1 MLPPVCA
8 MSQQAADYGGP
19 VTTLAPPGEQWPA
32 AGGQGRRHFTGR
44 GVGVFCRAFAVR
56 ASAHL
61 VVWFPFLCA
70 EARCVHDGWRPVS
83 DSAEIAL
90 RSWDVLTA
98 HGPLVGQATRLA
110 HGLYDPGPLQ
120 YWLLTLPVHIDP
132 VHGVLWGAA
141 LWCMLAGS
149 LTVEAARAAAG
160 MTGGL
165 LAATA
170 ILGVLAWIPDIAML
184 PCWNPWFGMMFFLA
198 AVAACLATLC
208 GHRGWWPALV
218 VTGSIAAQ
226 AHLMFTISAAALVLL
241 GLGAG
246 LADTFRARA
255 GYRWAVI
262 GLAAA
267 LACWSAPLI
276 QELTAPA
283 GNLTALAHG
292 RGGPGSQA

>member
-1 MLPPVCA
+1 
-8 MSQQAADYGGP
+8 
-19 VTTLAPPGEQWPA
+19 
-32 AGGQGRRHFTGR
+32 
-44 GVGVFCRAFAVR
+44 
-56 ASAHL
+56 
-61 VVWFPFLCA
+61 
-70 EARCVHDGWRPVS
+70 

-160 MTGGL
+160 VTGGVPPWMPD
-165 LAATA
+165 TA
-170 ILGVLAWIPDIAML
+170 MLAW
-184 PCWNPWFGMMFFLA
+184 WNPWSGTLSFLA
-198 AVAACLATLC
+198 AAAARLPTLS

-218 VTGSIAAQ
+218 VTACIAAPAQ
-226 AHLMFTISAAALVLL
+226 LMFTISAAALVLL

-255 GYRWAVI
+255 
-262 GLAAA
+262 
-267 LACWSAPLI
+267 
-276 QELTAPA
+276 
-283 GNLTALAHG
+283 
-292 RGGPGSQA
+292 